1 MICLF
6 CAVLLGCE
14 GQAPKNTPEAES
26 HQWLP
31 PDSWGHYDAGL
42 HTIEWT
48 DARGKALQA
57 DIWYPAIADDSDDL
71 AFYEPTT
78 LSINAYRRAAPAVSN
93 APLLAF
99 SHGFFAIRFQS
110 AFLMEHLARHGFVVI
125 ATDHPRNTILDFDDD
140 ATVEVLLERPDDIR
154 ASIDELESRTQDP
167 DDFLYGIAN
176 TDSYVAMGHSFGSHT
191 AMVLGGGE
199 LDYVGLMSYCE
210 TYPDARPCRYLTDVD
225 PSMVD
230 LHGGADDRV
239 VATVPMSPGLWY
251 TFGAEAEGLDALTET
266 LVLAGKLDGV
276 LSYEQEALPAFSA
289 MGEPKILASV
299 PGAGHYGF
307 TDICTLAE
315 ALTPECGSMDAPEFE
330 SIELI
335 KSMTQTLVMAYLGRY
350 ILNDERYEPWLN
362 QEQWDESLLI
372 LE

>member
-14 GQAPKNTPEAES
+14 AQAPKNISEVEP

-31 PDSWGHYDAGL
+31 PDAWGYYDAGL

-48 DARGKALQA
+48 DARERSKLMFGILLR
-57 DIWYPAIADDSDDL
+57 DDSDDL

-110 AFLMEHLARHGFVVI
+110 AFFNGTFGEARFCGHCDGS
-125 ATDHPRNTILDFDDD
+125 PSNTILDFDDD

-167 DDFLYGIAN
+167 DDFLYGVAN
-176 TDSYVAMGHSFGSHT
+176 TDTYVSMGHSFGSHT

-199 LDYVGLMSYCE
+199 LDYDGLMSYCE
-210 TYPDARPCRYLTDVD
+210 TYPDARPCRYLTEVD

-230 LHGGADDRV
+230 LYGGADDRV
-239 VATVPMSPGLWY
+239 VATIPMSPGLWY
-251 TFGAEAEGLDALTET
+251 TFGAEAEGLGVLTET
-266 LVLAGKLDGV
+266 
-276 LSYEQEALPAFSA
+276 
-289 MGEPKILASV
+289 
-299 PGAGHYGF
+299 
-307 TDICTLAE
+307 T
-315 ALTPECGSMDAPEFE
+315 GSRRR
-330 SIELI
+330 
-335 KSMTQTLVMAYLGRY
+335 T
-350 ILNDERYEPWLN
+350 
-362 QEQWDESLLI
+362 
-372 LE
+372 